1 MLVFRAVCFADL
13 PAIEHLAIIAG
24 SSMTTLPN
32 NRDHLA
38 ELINSTK
45 KSLQQNVKKAAQQ
58 SYHFVLQDTDT
69 KEIIGICGIEANVGF
84 SAPFYSYCCD
94 KLEHHCAPLQIQN
107 TIDTLRLSQDY
118 EGSSRLCTFFIADK
132 NYADASFALPLLSLP
147 RLMFIGQHPQRFM
160 QKIMLELQGII
171 DSNKQSPFWQAL
183 GQHFF
188 SMDFHKANYLTGI
201 NAKGFIA
208 DLMPQ
213 YPVYVPLL
221 ANSAQQVIGKVRPD
235 LQKVAT
241 LLKSEGFSF
250 NNYVSIFDGGPTL
263 EAAVNDLKTV
273 KLQFS
278 TPAIIQETTQETAS
292 SDRQE
297 NLRIGLQE
305 VLISNNALSDY
316 RCIYAKI
323 NIQAVSLTPQ
333 QSHALK
339 VTAGDTLY
347 VLPLSTY

>member
-1 MLVFRAVCFADL
+1 VLVFRAVCFADL

-45 KSLQQNVKKAAQQ
+45 KSLQQNVKRVTHQ
-58 SYHFVLQDTDT
+58 SYHFVLQESDTQ
-69 KEIIGICGIEANVGF
+69 EIIGICGIEANVGF
-84 SAPFYSYCCD
+84 NTPFYSYCCD
-94 KLEHHCAPLQIQN
+94 QLEHHCAQLQIQN
-107 TIDTLRLSQDY
+107 TIATLRLSQDH

-160 QKIMLELQGII
+160 KKIMLELQGIVDI
-171 DSNKQSPFWQAL
+171 NKQSPFWQAL

-208 DLMPQ
+208 DLMPR

-221 ANSAQQVIGKVRPD
+221 AESAQQVIGKVRPD
-235 LQKVAT
+235 MQKVEA

-263 EAAVNDLKTV
+263 EAAVDDLKTV
-273 KLQFS
+273 KQQFS
-278 TPAIIQETTQETAS
+278 TPAVIQEITEQAVNLDLQAS
-292 SDRQE
+292 
-297 NLRIGLQE
+297 LQD
-305 VLISNNALSDY
+305 VLISNNAITDY
-316 RCIYAKI
+316 RCIYAKVDL
-323 NIQAVSLTPQ
+323 QTVCLTPQ

-339 VTAGDTLY
+339 VTTGDTLY